1 MRFMIWEAWLTL
13 VVVGLCVALLASN
26 RYPADIVMLSGV
38 LTPEEALSGL
48 ANEGMVTVA
57 VLYVVVPESFPL
69 LGKSIR
75 EGRFRTLYQTAS
87 IAVARNGER
96 IQRKTGVLTVLI
108 APLVWPFRVRL
119 PHRIGTKLF
128 VLLGGSARPSSP
140 PLIHLGA

>member
-108 APLVWPFRVRL
+108 APLVWPF
-119 PHRIGTKLF
+119 
-128 VLLGGSARPSSP
+128 
-140 PLIHLGA
+140 

>member
-1 MRFMIWEAWLTL
+1 MRIMIWEAWLTL
-13 VVVGLCVALLASN
+13 AVVALCVALLASN
-26 RYPADIVMLSGV
+26 RYPADIVMLGGLTMLLLSGV

-108 APLVWPFRVRL
+108 APLVWPF
-119 PHRIGTKLF
+119 
-128 VLLGGSARPSSP
+128 
-140 PLIHLGA
+140 